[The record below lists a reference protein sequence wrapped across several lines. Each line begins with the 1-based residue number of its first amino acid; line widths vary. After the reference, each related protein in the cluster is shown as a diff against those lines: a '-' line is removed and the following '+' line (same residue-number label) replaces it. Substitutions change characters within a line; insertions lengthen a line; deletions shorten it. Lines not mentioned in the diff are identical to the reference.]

1 MLSTIKRL
9 EVIYNSIN
17 DSNTFTNGDVI
28 YGEVR
33 LEAEKDFQI
42 LSLLIKFKGKAEVL
56 WAERHGQTTHV
67 YHAKDKYFSVRS
79 YFIRD
84 KNSKSKFA
92 FHSALRA
99 RRSLLKLEKNKQKT
113 KKNNQKLNY
122 LCSVYS
128 FKEFSKQI
136 NSA

>member
-1 MLSTIKRL
+1 MPSTIKRL

-42 LSLLIKFKGKAEVL
+42 ESLFIKFKGKAEVL
-56 WAERHGQTTHV
+56 WTERHGQTTHV
-67 YHAKDKYFSVRS
+67 YHAKDKYFSVRR

-92 FHSALRA
+92 FHCALRA
-99 RRSLLKLEKNKQKT
+99 RRSLLKLEKTNKKLKRTT
-113 KKNNQKLNY
+113 KN
-122 LCSVYS
+122 
-128 FKEFSKQI
+128 
-136 NSA
+136 